1 MESQIVE
8 LKAALAA
15 MGSRLAEMENASVAA
30 RQLQASFNDGDIAW
44 MLVSSAMVLFMSLPG
59 LGLFYCGMVREKNVL
74 TVSQLYRN
82 IRTLLPSIYFNSI
95 ANNI

>member
-8 LKAALAA
+8 LKSALAA
-15 MGSRLAEMENASVAA
+15 MGARIAEMENASGAT
-30 RQLQASFNDGDIAW
+30 RQLQSAFNDGDISW

-74 TVSQLYRN
+74 TVS
-82 IRTLLPSIYFNSI
+82 SILFSPFFSFV
-95 ANNI
+95 